1 MVEQV
6 CRMQKALGF
15 ITGKKLTTMETIK
28 LGWGEPHLI
37 VDEREAK
44 IRREQ
49 KKKSS
54 GRCCLGCHFPI
65 GVP

>member
-15 ITGKKLTTMETIK
+15 ITGKRLTTMETIK

-44 IRREQ
+44 IRRE
-49 KKKSS
+49 
-54 GRCCLGCHFPI
+54 
-65 GVP
+65 